1 MFYLCLGLDFW
12 GLHVGFVLSFVRL
25 VRGSADL
32 TPFCKVH
39 RLHVIV
45 VFELLS
51 CPDFWRFCGAL
62 GVFLPSFDQGSEVS
76 IVPQLESLLDGTV
89 ELP

>member
-1 MFYLCLGLDFW
+1 
-12 GLHVGFVLSFVRL
+12 
-25 VRGSADL
+25 
-32 TPFCKVH
+32 
-39 RLHVIV
+39 
-45 VFELLS
+45 
-51 CPDFWRFCGAL
+51 L